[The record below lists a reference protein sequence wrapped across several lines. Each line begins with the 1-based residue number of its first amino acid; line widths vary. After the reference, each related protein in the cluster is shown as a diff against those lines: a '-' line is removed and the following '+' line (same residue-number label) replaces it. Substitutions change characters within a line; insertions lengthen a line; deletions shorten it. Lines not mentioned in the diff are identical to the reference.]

1 MLQHPLVSVVM
12 PSYNQAAFLDEAI
25 ASVLEQDWKHV
36 ELSVADGGSTD
47 GSQAILE
54 RWQRRD
60 SRLRWHSEPDDGP
73 AHALNKA
80 LGRVRGTLVG
90 WLNSDDRYTPG
101 AIGRAVNAMQD
112 HPEWMLCYGEGAHID
127 AQGHSLGRYPTLP
140 KPEDAKAGVPDKST
154 FQDGCFI
161 CQPTVFFKT
170 VMVRLLGPLDKSLKT
185 AFDFDYWLRAFNAF
199 PGRVGYL
206 AEVQAQSR
214 LHDDCIT
221 QQQRRLVALEGMTVL
236 ARHQK
241 HALGHWVMTYLEEQ
255 QRQNVTQEN
264 LEGDL
269 NRLLTDV
276 QRLIQTHEWQAL
288 QTRISHR
295 LKHGTASNQASP

>member
-1 MLQHPLVSVVM
+1 MPQHPLVSVVM

-25 ASVLEQDWKHV
+25 ASVLEQDWTHV
-36 ELSVADGGSTD
+36 ELIVADGGSTD
-47 GSQAILE
+47 GSLAILE
-54 RWQRRD
+54 RWQRQD

-112 HPEWMLCYGEGAHID
+112 HSEWMLCYGEGEHVD
-127 AQGHSLGRYPTLP
+127 AQGHGLGRYPTLP
-140 KPEDAKAGVPDKST
+140 EPTDNEAGVPDKSA

-161 CQPTVFFKT
+161 CQPTVFFKA
-170 VMVRLLGPLDKSLKT
+170 VMVRLLGPLDQSLKT

-199 PGRVGYL
+199 PGRVGYFP
-206 AEVQAQSR
+206 EVQAQSR
-214 LHDDCIT
+214 LHDGCIT

-236 ARHQK
+236 ARHQEQ
-241 HALGHWVMTYLEEQ
+241 ALGHWVMTYLEEQ
-255 QRQNVTQEN
+255 QRQEVILGS
-264 LEGDL
+264 LEDDIF
-269 NRLLTDV
+269 RLLTDV
-276 QRLIQTHEWQAL
+276 QPLTSTQEWQSL
-288 QTRISHR
+288 RTNVGYMLTNI
-295 LKHGTASNQASP
+295 